1 MTQQEFTERT
11 GFYPTTE
18 QFENIHKAYL
28 RSEKDKD
35 EWCKEWKRNGGI
47 ELYSKES
54 ALEVHSLRE
63 KIETTKA
70 ILNEQIVR
78 AYELATN
85 RLYELDEA
93 KKRIIELEAEAKKWK
108 DVVEAIRMSIPKE

>member
-18 QFENIHKAYL
+18 QFEAIHKAYL
-28 RSEKDKD
+28 SSEKDKN
-35 EWCKEWKRNGGI
+35 EWCKEWKSNGGV
-47 ELYSKES
+47 EQYSKES
-54 ALEVHSLRE
+54 ALEIDSLRK

-70 ILNEQIVR
+70 ILNEQIIR
-78 AYELATN
+78 AYELAYN
-85 RLYELDEA
+85 RMSELDEA
-93 KKRIIELEAEAKKWK
+93 KKRIAELEDEAKKWK